1 MEGKTLLA
9 TGTLENFPREEIKE
23 SIINNGGKYA
33 SSVSKKLDY
42 LIVGDK
48 PGSSKIAKATELGV
62 KMITESE
69 YLNMIKNEN
78 SKSTLSSS
86 FIFSI
91 SSSVFLTVSLSLM
104 ILSNN

>member
-78 SKSTLSSS
+78 SK
-86 FIFSI
+86 
-91 SSSVFLTVSLSLM
+91 
-104 ILSNN
+104 